1 MVVSDGTSLKVG
13 LVIQAFPSYMHK
25 PLQKAPSLSK
35 QTLSHHE
42 SDDPRTSQ
50 TTWPV
55 VVSDGTS
62 LKVGLVIQAFP
73 SYMHKPLQKAPSLS
87 KQTLSHHESDDPRTS
102 QTTWPVVVSD
112 GTSLKVGL
120 VIQAFPSYM
129 HKPLQKAPAL
139 SKQTLSHH
147 ESDDPRTSQTTWPV
161 VVSDGTSLKVG
172 LVIQAFPSYMRKPL
186 QKAPSL
192 SKQTLSHHESDDP
205 RTSQT
210 TWPVVVSDGTS
221 LKVGLVIQAFPSYM
235 HKPLQKAPSL
245 SKQTLS
251 HHESDDPRTSQTTWP
266 VVVSDGTSLKVGLVI
281 QAFPSY
287 MHKPLQKAPALS
299 KQTLSHHEPDDP
311 RTSQTT
317 WPVVVSDGTSLKV
330 GLVIQAFP

>member
-1 MVVSDGTSLKVG
+1 
-13 LVIQAFPSYMHK
+13 MHK

-73 SYMHKPLQKAPSLS
+73 SYMHKPLQKKAPSLS
-87 KQTLSHHESDDPRTS
+87 KQTLSRHESDDPRTS

-129 HKPLQKAPAL
+129 HKPLQK
-139 SKQTLSHH
+139 
-147 ESDDPRTSQTTWPV
+147 
-161 VVSDGTSLKVG
+161 
-172 LVIQAFPSYMRKPL
+172 
-186 QKAPSL
+186 KAPSL

-221 LKVGLVIQAFPSYM
+221 LKVRLVIQAFPSYM

-245 SKQTLS
+245 SKQTPS

-281 QAFPSY
+281 KTFQAAFLRTLVGWHALRDLRAASMQKVSQGTNLRGGGLERLIGAYYNPS
-287 MHKPLQKAPALS
+287 PVITPGLQPS
-299 KQTLSHHEPDDP
+299 T
-311 RTSQTT
+311 
-317 WPVVVSDGTSLKV
+317 
-330 GLVIQAFP
+330 